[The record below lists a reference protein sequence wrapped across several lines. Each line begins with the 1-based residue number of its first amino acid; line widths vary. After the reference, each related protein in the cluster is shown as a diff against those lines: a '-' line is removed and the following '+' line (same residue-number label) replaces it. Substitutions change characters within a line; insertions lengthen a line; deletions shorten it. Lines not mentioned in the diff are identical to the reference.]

1 MTIRRRLTI
10 IGSMLD
16 YASHIPFF
24 DCGLVFLAS
33 LLFLLR
39 DSFDY
44 LTILATHLKSAH
56 CSTCRDRKDIARR
69 RDLVMG
75 IVPEFLDE
83 FDSGGNWQQ
92 G

>member
-44 LTILATHLKSAH
+44 LTILATHLEPTH
-56 CSTCRDRKDIARR
+56 RSTSGDREDITCGGNLARR
-69 RDLVMG
+69 M
-75 IVPEFLDE
+75 VPEFLCE
-83 FDSGGNWQQ
+83 LYSGGD
-92 G
+92 